1 MREEYSVSASSQQL
15 KLIFRRKPSKT
26 EKNIE
31 DHEDDG
37 YDSEVTSSP
46 TPADEIVISSPT
58 SAESS
63 TSIISPAS
71 EVSSSV
77 LSSSTSTAPV
87 EDYSRPNVT
96 FGEDQIRSFCN
107 NCYKT
112 FSTFRHLCMYP
123 SYISKRDS
131 AGNIRL
137 LKTKSYIRL
146 TNCSNFKIF
155 NKTFEDMFKLSFMLR
170 NNKDYL
176 EIKPLFVKNCKK
188 LSSYKVSVSNS
199 FSTLSTLS
207 DINSTA
213 AINIE
218 PLKKAKFVMFTL
230 VIYLNK

>member
-1 MREEYSVSASSQQL
+1 MGEEYSVSASSQQL

-31 DHEDDG
+31 DHEDDDG
-37 YDSEVTSSP
+37 YVTSSP
-46 TPADEIVISSPT
+46 TQADEIVISSPT

-71 EVSSSV
+71 EVSSSG
-77 LSSSTSTAPV
+77 LSSSASTAPV
-87 EDYSRPNVT
+87 PVEHYSRPNVT
-96 FGEDQIRSFCN
+96 FGEDEIRSFCN
-107 NCYKT
+107 NCHKT

-123 SYISKRDS
+123 SSYKKRDS

-155 NKTFEDMFKLSFMLR
+155 NKTFEDIFKLSFMLR

-188 LSSYKVSVSNS
+188 LSSYKVSVSNT
-199 FSTLSTLS
+199 FW
-207 DINSTA
+207 
-213 AINIE
+213 
-218 PLKKAKFVMFTL
+218 PLISLWIT
-230 VIYLNK
+230 